1 MKIKRSWR
9 DARGRKN
16 SGYIHLRHQKT
27 DGGECVASIEE
38 SLYHYCQKSGLNFGT
53 VDKFK
58 LVLKVF
64 GVSVYREYARAL
76 SGKKNINFVHGH

>member
-1 MKIKRSWR
+1 MNIKRSWR

-27 DGGECVASIEE
+27 DSGNCVASIEE
-38 SLYHYCQKSGLNFGT
+38 SLYHYCRKHGLNFGT
-53 VDKFK
+53 IDKFK

-64 GVSVYREYARAL
+64 GMSVYREYARAL
-76 SGKKNINFVHGH
+76 SGQKEINFVKGH